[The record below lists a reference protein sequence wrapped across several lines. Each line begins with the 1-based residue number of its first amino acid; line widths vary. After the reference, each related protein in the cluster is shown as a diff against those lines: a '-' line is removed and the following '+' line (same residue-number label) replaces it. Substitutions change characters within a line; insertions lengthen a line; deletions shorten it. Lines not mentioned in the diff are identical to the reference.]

1 MPEEFDSLENA
12 LGYRFCDKQLLRR
25 ALTHRSHVYEKGGQH
40 NEQLEFLGDAVLGF
54 LVSEALVH
62 ARPELSEGRLSRLRA
77 RLVSATHLYEV
88 ADRLELGRYL
98 LLGRGEEH
106 TGGRHKRALLADAL
120 EALIAA
126 IYLDGGVEAARRF
139 VCEHI
144 AVRLKEAEPV
154 TDYKGALQ
162 ELAQARKLP
171 APKYVT
177 VAERGPAHARIF
189 TVEARIGR
197 QWSALGEAPSKK
209 DAGQQAARRL
219 LERLTAVE

>member
-1 MPEEFDSLENA
+1 MPEEFDSLEEA
-12 LGYRFCDKQLLRR
+12 LGYRFRDKQLLRR
-25 ALTHRSHVYEKGGQH
+25 ALTHRSYVYEKGGQH

-54 LVSEALVH
+54 LVSEALVN

-106 TGGRHKRALLADAL
+106 TGGRHKKTLLADAL
-120 EALIAA
+120 EALVAA
-126 IYLDGGVEAARRF
+126 IYLDGGLEAARRF
-139 VCEHI
+139 VCGQI
-144 AVRLKEAEPV
+144 AVRLREAEPV

-177 VAERGPAHARIF
+177 VAERGPAHDRVF
-189 TVEARIGR
+189 TVEVRIGR
-197 QWSALGEAPSKK
+197 EWSALGEAPSKK
-209 DAGQQAARRL
+209 DASQQAARRL
-219 LERLTAVE
+219 LERLTAAK